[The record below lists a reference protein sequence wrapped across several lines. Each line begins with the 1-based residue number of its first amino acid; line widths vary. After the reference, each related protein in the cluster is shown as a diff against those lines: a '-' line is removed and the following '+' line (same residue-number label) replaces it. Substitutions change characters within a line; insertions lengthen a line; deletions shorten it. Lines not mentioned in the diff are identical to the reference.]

1 MPREILLNAFAMST
15 VGHVSPGLWTHPRDR
30 SSEYHRLSTWT
41 GLAEMLE
48 RGMFDGLFLADVLG
62 VYDVHR
68 GGNEGALRHAVQL
81 PINDPL
87 LLVSAMAHVTRHL
100 GFGVTANL
108 SWETPYQLARR
119 FSTLDH
125 LTDGRIGWNIVTGYL
140 ASAARA
146 MGAEMAAHDERY
158 DLAEDFMALAY
169 KFWDGS
175 WEDGAVLRDRASR
188 VFADPA
194 RVHTIRHAGSH
205 FRAEGIHLCEP
216 SPQRTPLLYQAGTS
230 RAGRA
235 FAGRHAECVFVSGPS
250 VAVIAPRVAAL
261 REAAMA
267 AGRAADD
274 LKVLSALTVIVAE
287 TTAEAHALEAEYRR
301 HASGEGALVL
311 MSGWTGLDFGAYD
324 ADQEVRHIES
334 EAMRTALENVTA
346 RGDPTR
352 RWTVREVAEFVAI
365 GGVAPV
371 LVGSAAEVADAV
383 EDWVDRTGVDG
394 LNLSSVV
401 FPETFERIAALLVP
415 ELQRRGRVKRAHRPG
430 TLREK
435 LFGRPRVAETHPAA
449 GYRVGRG

>member
-1 MPREILLNAFAMST
+1 MPGEILLNAFAMNA

-30 SSEYHRLSTWT
+30 STKYRRLSTWT
-41 GLAEMLE
+41 DLALLLE

-68 GGNEGALRHAVQL
+68 GGSATALRHAVQV
-81 PINDPL
+81 PVNDPL

-108 SWETPYQLARR
+108 SWEAPYLLARR

-125 LTDGRIGWNIVTGYL
+125 LTEGRIGWNIVTGYL

-158 DLAEDFMALAY
+158 DLAEDFMAVAS
-169 KFWDGS
+169 KFWEGA
-175 WEDGAVLRDRASR
+175 WEDRAVLRDRACG

-194 RVHTIRHAGSH
+194 RVHTIRHARPH
-205 FRAEGIHLCEP
+205 FRAEELQLCEL
-216 SPQRTPLLYQAGTS
+216 SPPRTPLLFQAGTS

-261 REAAMA
+261 REAAVA
-267 AGRAADD
+267 AGRAAGDI
-274 LKVLSALTVIVAE
+274 KVFSALTAIVAE
-287 TTAEAHALEAEYRR
+287 TGREARALEAEYRR
-301 HASGEGALVL
+301 HASGEGALAL
-311 MSGWTGLDFGAYD
+311 MSGWTGLDFGAFD
-324 ADQEVRHIES
+324 ADQEVRHIDS

-352 RWTVREVAEFVAI
+352 SWTVREVAEFVAI

-371 LVGSAAEVADAV
+371 LVGSAAEVADGI
-383 EDWVDRTGVDG
+383 EDWVERTGVDG
-394 LNLSSVV
+394 LNLSLVV
-401 FPETFERIAALLVP
+401 FPETFARIAALLVP

-435 LFGRPRVAETHPAA
+435 LFGRARVAATHPAA
-449 GYRVGRG
+449 AYRVGAG